1 MFHFFLSRHSNQLLF
16 PLQSLP
22 EPLVEILKTD
32 QLVITLMACLCS
44 SVVSES
50 LLIGNETPLRCELL
64 PSLLLFLSLCKAILN
79 LQKIGHFSSDLISQ
93 IGEEKL
99 NKS

>member
-32 QLVITLMACLCS
+32 QLVITLMAFLCS

-50 LLIGNETPLRCELL
+50 LLIGIETPLRCELL

-79 LQKIGHFSSDLISQ
+79 LQKIGHFSSDLIFQ

>member
-1 MFHFFLSRHSNQLLF
+1 M
-16 PLQSLP
+16 
-22 EPLVEILKTD
+22 EILKTD

-50 LLIGNETPLRCELL
+50 LLIGIETPPRCELL

-79 LQKIGHFSSDLISQ
+79 LLKLGHFNSDIIFQ